1 MTANPRSVQD
11 SLDDL
16 RREIETWAERS
27 ARAAKRIAILETANA
42 TAHAALLAGNID
54 YALEVLAAGERGQA
68 MTVASRLPTVHAS
81 LLAAR
86 RQVDN
91 AIAAIEDAAA
101 HGNQMPDNAR
111 KIAAFDDMLAALKAL
126 NALIEHAQAI
136 FGAYLPPDGMSADEA
151 INQLLSL
158 LDGPDQREAQR
169 QYADAIAKAE
179 GRS

>member
-1 MTANPRSVQD
+1 MTDA
-11 SLDDL
+11 SL
-16 RREIETWAERS
+16 
-27 ARAAKRIAILETANA
+27 
-42 TAHAALLAGNID
+42 
-54 YALEVLAAGERGQA
+54 
-68 MTVASRLPTVHAS
+68 LPTVHAS

-126 NALIEHAQAI
+126 TERHA
-136 FGAYLPPDGMSADEA
+136 
-151 INQLLSL
+151 SL
-158 LDGPDQREAQR
+158 VNSGDCGFWDPETEQQMIAARA
-169 QYADAIAKAE
+169 AIAKAE